1 MEEIAHHIGVLSR
14 SALYIWHDRRFTFG
28 TNVESSGKKEKKHK
42 NMFAQ
47 EILRTELNISFLFLA
62 FIVKLHHLFVNRLAS
77 VLGLFASVP
86 SQVLLQLPK
95 CC

>member
-1 MEEIAHHIGVLSR
+1 
-14 SALYIWHDRRFTFG
+14 
-28 TNVESSGKKEKKHK
+28 
-42 NMFAQ
+42 MFAQ